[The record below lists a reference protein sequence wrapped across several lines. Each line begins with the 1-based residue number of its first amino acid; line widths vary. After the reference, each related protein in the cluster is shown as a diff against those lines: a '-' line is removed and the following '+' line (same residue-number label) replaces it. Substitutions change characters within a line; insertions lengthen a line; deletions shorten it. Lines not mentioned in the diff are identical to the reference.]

1 MKGTTTVPP
10 AVSPEEAPSPAA
22 KLVIVHETD
31 EVPSPS
37 LAAELTITREP
48 LWRCRSGGSSVASPR
63 LLPGSARSGS
73 AA

>member
-22 KLVIVHETD
+22 RLLIVREAAPAELVTVHETD

-37 LAAELTITREP
+37 PAAELTITRD
-48 LWRCRSGGSSVASPR
+48 R
-63 LLPGSARSGS
+63 LR
-73 AA
+73 

>member
-22 KLVIVHETD
+22 RLVIVREKD

-37 LAAELTITREP
+37 PAAELTITRQP
-48 LWRCRSGGSSVASPR
+48 S
-63 LLPGSARSGS
+63 
-73 AA
+73 

>member
-22 KLVIVHETD
+22 ELVIIREEAPAELVTVRETD

-37 LAAELTITREP
+37 PAAELTITREP
-48 LWRCRSGGSSVASPR
+48 S
-63 LLPGSARSGS
+63 
-73 AA
+73 

>member
-37 LAAELTITREP
+37 PAAELTITREP
-48 LWRCRSGGSSVASPR
+48 S
-63 LLPGSARSGS
+63 SGS
-73 AA
+73 ALG